1 VATQV
6 YKTKIISLIDGTQ
19 IEIKPLKLKYLRK
32 VMDIFHDRDATKA
45 LSNEESLDI
54 FIACAYESMQQFLP
68 DKIKTIA
75 DVEDN
80 FDMDTLYDLLEYGAG
95 LKLKK
100 DPNGDPD
107 IQESRS
113 QQKGNGWD
121 DLDLA
126 VLEAEVFI
134 IGKWSDFEELE
145 TNLSLTELLAI
156 LSSKR
161 ELEYNEKKFLAAL
174 QGVDLDK
181 GNKESAQNKWEEM
194 KARVFSKGATSD
206 PDDILSLQGVTA
218 QKAGFGIGFG
228 LDYDNQ
234 LPTKSD
240 TV

>member
-1 VATQV
+1 MATKV
-6 YKTKIISLIDGTQ
+6 YKTKVISLIDGTQ

-32 VMDIFHDRDATKA
+32 VMDIFHDRDATKI

-68 DKIKTIA
+68 DRIQTIA

-80 FDMDTLYDLLEYGAG
+80 FDMDTLYDLLEYSAG

-107 IQESRS
+107 IQESR
-113 QQKGNGWD
+113 QDQKGSGWE

-126 VLEAEVFI
+126 ALEAEVFI
-134 IGKWSDFEELE
+134 VGKWSDFEELE
-145 TNLSLTELLAI
+145 SNLSLTEMLAI

-181 GNKESAQNKWEEM
+181 GNSNSAQNKWEEM

-206 PDDILSLQGVTA
+206 PNDILSLQGI
-218 QKAGFGIGFG
+218 KAEQLGFGIGFG

-234 LPTKSD
+234 LPTKPDS
-240 TV
+240 V